1 MIKATLILV
10 TLFYAL
16 TLLVSS
22 YGNKFAI
29 TKNGKTTLPL
39 GVGIFTMAATWI
51 GGGFIN
57 GTAESSYSYGVIATQ
72 APVAYALSMIVGGL
86 LFCTAIYERGYDTFI
101 DPIMKSYG
109 KDEEAF
115 IAMIAIFSEI
125 MWTAAILVA
134 LGQSF
139 AIVFEIPGFYSNY
152 YFCDCRCGLYCA
164 WRNGCCCYNRRST
177 AIFTYLWTNCNFPL
191 FHGRYEL

>member
-1 MIKATLILV
+1 MPIFRRRTYLEEMAIFYYTLRIINLKEDIMIKATLILV

-86 LFCTAIYERGYDTFI
+86 LFAQQY
-101 DPIMKSYG
+101 MKGATTLLS
-109 KDEEAF
+109 
-115 IAMIAIFSEI
+115 
-125 MWTAAILVA
+125 IL
-134 LGQSF
+134 L
-139 AIVFEIPGFYSNY
+139 
-152 YFCDCRCGLYCA
+152 
-164 WRNGCCCYNRRST
+164 
-177 AIFTYLWTNCNFPL
+177 
-191 FHGRYEL
+191 